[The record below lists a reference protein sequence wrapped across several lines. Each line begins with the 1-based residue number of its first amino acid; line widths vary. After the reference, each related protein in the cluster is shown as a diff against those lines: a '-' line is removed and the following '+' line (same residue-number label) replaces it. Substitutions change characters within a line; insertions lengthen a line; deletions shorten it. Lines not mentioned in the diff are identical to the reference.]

1 MPDSELYQWR
11 ESSSHSAG
19 PSLNCARNGAIGS
32 PLSDRDGFRT
42 DVIAALREL
51 SIPVVRWPGG
61 CFASAYHWLDGVGN
75 PRRPSFDK
83 AWGVEDS
90 NLFGTGEFVK
100 WCRAI
105 GAEPYFCRVGTPGA
119 GVGQDDARRRQEHQS
134 AGRCHHNGRLDRAP
148 AERSRAVSGLHFHPR
163 LLGPAV
169 AGQ

>member
-100 WCRAI
+100 WCRRRSH
-105 GAEPYFCRVGTPGA
+105 PRHPPRRPRH
-119 GVGQDDARRRQEHQS
+119 RRRALLLPS
-134 AGRCHHNGRLDRAP
+134 GDPWCG
-148 AERSRAVSGLHFHPR
+148 SRPR
-163 LLGPAV
+163 
-169 AGQ
+169 